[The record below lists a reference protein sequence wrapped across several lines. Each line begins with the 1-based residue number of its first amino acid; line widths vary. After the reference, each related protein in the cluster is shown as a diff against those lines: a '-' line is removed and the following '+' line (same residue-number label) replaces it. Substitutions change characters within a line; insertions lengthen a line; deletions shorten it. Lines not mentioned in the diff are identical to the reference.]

1 MNAPIPPIDFIKH
14 GDAEAALAD
23 VAARLRAG
31 TIVPYLGP
39 GLAEDSKPAAPMNPE
54 ALAAF
59 FGTKVA
65 LPRRA
70 KGNAWAAAQHIE
82 SYKHRSTVT
91 ALMSEAFATPVEP
104 TPLHRYLASLPLPM
118 IVDSWYDGAMRAALA
133 GRSDW
138 GEIQGITRAGI
149 GEDRWYRFYDA
160 AGGEADRS
168 AANGWKTL
176 LYKPHGSVTPA
187 KNFLISDA
195 DYVEVLTEIDI
206 QTPIPDAV
214 KDRRHRA
221 GLCLYRLPLQRSAA
235 ADLCATSH
243 KALRVVALCDRR
255 ARDALEERSQVLH
268 QPGTDADRDCARS
281 RGRDI
286 ARRSLTRPAGEALR
300 RRRAALSEHVPH
312 FPLHHRRPQCSPP
325 SGKPPCL

>member
-1 MNAPIPPIDFIKH
+1 LKH
-14 GDAEAALAD
+14 SDAKASLAD

-31 TIVPYLGP
+31 TMVPYLGP
-39 GLAEDSKPAAPMNPE
+39 GLAELSKPTVPMNPE

-82 SYKHRSTVT
+82 SMKHRSTVT
-91 ALMSEAFATPVEP
+91 ALMNEAFATPVQP
-104 TPLHRYLASLPLPM
+104 TPLHYHLASLRLPM
-118 IVDSWYDGAMRAALA
+118 IVDTWYDGAMRKALA
-133 GRSDW
+133 ERGDW

-160 AGGEADRS
+160 AGAESDRA
-168 AANGWKTL
+168 AANGWATL
-176 LYKPHGSVTPA
+176 LYKPHGSVVPA

-214 KDRRHRA
+214 KDRRT
-221 GLCLYRLPLQRSAA
+221 QRSFVFIGCRFNDQLLRTYARQITKRSSALHYVIVEPEALSKNEIKFFISQGLTPIAIPLERAVEILLAA
-235 ADLCATSH
+235 A
-243 KALRVVALCDRR
+243 
-255 ARDALEERSQVLH
+255 
-268 QPGTDADRDCARS
+268 
-281 RGRDI
+281 
-286 ARRSLTRPAGEALR
+286 
-300 RRRAALSEHVPH
+300 
-312 FPLHHRRPQCSPP
+312 
-325 SGKPPCL
+325 